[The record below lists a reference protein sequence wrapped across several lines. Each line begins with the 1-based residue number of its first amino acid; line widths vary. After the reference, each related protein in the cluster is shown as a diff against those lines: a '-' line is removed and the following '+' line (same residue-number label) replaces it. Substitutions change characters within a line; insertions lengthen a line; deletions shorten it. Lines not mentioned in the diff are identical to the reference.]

1 MICQRWGINKIPI
14 RFSINFLDYRE
25 KEFLDIRIWKSS
37 YILLISPNNIEYKG
51 EVRILDKKFNFVL
64 KNCLKLYK
72 YNLRYHLSNFEIMF
86 VRGENVL
93 NFLPVVNK
101 KF

>member
-72 YNLRYHLSNFEIMF
+72 YKLRYHLSNFEIMF

-101 KF
+101 KL

>member
-101 KF
+101 KL